1 MTRMLKVAIL
11 VTDEI
16 RRPKN
21 LSNLLDVL
29 FEEVDEV
36 LQFVVEGEGWEP
48 DTEPTEESLM
58 AATVEGVIE
67 RMQTGD

>member
-1 MTRMLKVAIL
+1 MRLQAERL
-11 VTDEI
+11 SS
-16 RRPKN
+16 N

-29 FEEVDEV
+29 FEDVDEV
-36 LQFVVEGEGWEP
+36 LQFVVEGEGWEH

-67 RMQTGD
+67 SMQTGD